1 MEQYVIYSIED
12 NKGGSDGH
20 IIIVKANPVKES
32 PGMEHL
38 TKLFGKK
45 YYNYTLNETNETE
58 LFVFPFTEERMQEL
72 IDSAKDAEKNHNF
85 WRPDFSDFYDAKMI
99 WDSKETKLIHK
110 HISFRKD
117 DSEGSSSIQEI
128 VHGFEF
134 SNSLLGLYKDG
145 AEKLSD
151 VKNVSMK
158 EGSVYT
164 GKALL
169 VGNFCMPN
177 GYGYKVYKS
186 EGNKHVTSFFRGGG
200 TGKIAR
206 IMYPKKYMYI
216 GGNFDGVPNGWGFKL
231 AKGQFTFGY
240 FKNGK
245 LYKDLSPLATDI
257 FRSIQGK
264 GIDMGP
270 VEDEICRLAFGLLPN
285 DNRPFEGFQFLEDGT
300 VYIGWGSNNNEY
312 NLTGRYLRLEIDGK
326 ATFGQFVNGE
336 VVNPMTQDEYFNK
349 YTPNGICSKK
359 VDLTSNYLA
368 KPDSG
373 LYMIVSLQ
381 TTYDLDMGSIMF
393 IYAIPFESLKHN
405 NENINF
411 NTDQLEYFCFWRDD
425 DVIQTIKESAEE
437 QRLWKVNLND
447 FNNHFGPVPDMHSD
461 EPIERNFHIHNQLIG
476 LEYSSFTEFD
486 NVNVSIRIDEKE
498 FYGRVNFDVADNDD
512 DDFELPF

>member
-1 MEQYVIYSIED
+1 
-12 NKGGSDGH
+12 
-20 IIIVKANPVKES
+20 
-32 PGMEHL
+32 
-38 TKLFGKK
+38 
-45 YYNYTLNETNETE
+45 
-58 LFVFPFTEERMQEL
+58 
-72 IDSAKDAEKNHNF
+72 
-85 WRPDFSDFYDAKMI
+85 
-99 WDSKETKLIHK
+99 
-110 HISFRKD
+110 
-117 DSEGSSSIQEI
+117 
-128 VHGFEF
+128 
-134 SNSLLGLYKDG
+134 
-145 AEKLSD
+145 
-151 VKNVSMK
+151 
-158 EGSVYT
+158 
-164 GKALL
+164 
-169 VGNFCMPN
+169 
-177 GYGYKVYKS
+177 
-186 EGNKHVTSFFRGGG
+186 
-200 TGKIAR
+200 
-206 IMYPKKYMYI
+206 MYPKKYMYI

-240 FKNGK
+240 FKDGK

-336 VVNPMTQDEYFNK
+336 VVNLMTQDEYFNK
-349 YTPNGICSKK
+349 YAPNGICSKK

-393 IYAIPFESLKHN
+393 IYAIPFESLEHH

-486 NVNVSIRIDEKE
+486 TVNVSIRIDEKE

>member
-32 PGMEHL
+32 PGFEHL

-45 YYNYTLNETNETE
+45 YYSYTSNETNETE

-85 WRPDFSDFYDAKMI
+85 WRPDLSDFYDAKMI
-99 WDSKETKLIHK
+99 WDSNETKLIHK
-110 HISFRKD
+110 HMSFKKN
-117 DSEGSSSIQEI
+117 DSEGSSGIQEI

-134 SNSLLGLYKDG
+134 SSSLLGVYKEG

-151 VKNVSMK
+151 VKNVSMN

-169 VGNFCMPN
+169 VGNFCVPN

-186 EGNKHVTSFFRGGG
+186 EGNKHVTSFFRGSI
-200 TGKIAR
+200 GKIAR

-216 GGNFDGVPNGWGFKL
+216 GGNFDEVPNGWGLKL

-240 FKNGK
+240 FKDGK
-245 LYKDLSPLATDI
+245 LYKDLSPLVTDI
-257 FRSIQGK
+257 YLSIQEK

-285 DNRPFEGFQFLEDGT
+285 ESRPFKGFQFLEDGT

-312 NLTGRYLRLEIDGK
+312 NLTGTYLRLDIDGK

-336 VVNPMTQDEYFNK
+336 VVNQMTQDEYFKK

-381 TTYDLDMGSIMF
+381 TTYDFDMGSIMF
-393 IYAIPFESLKHN
+393 INAVPFESLENHN
-405 NENINF
+405 GNINF
-411 NTDQLEYFCFWRDD
+411 NTDQIEYFCFWNDD
-425 DVIQTIKESAEE
+425 NVFQAIKESAET

-447 FNNHFGPVPDMHSD
+447 FNNHFGPVPEMHSD
-461 EPIERNFHIHNQLIG
+461 ESIERNFHIHNELIG
-476 LEYSSFTEFD
+476 LEYSSFTVFD
-486 NVNVSIRIDEKE
+486 TVDVFTRLDEKE
-498 FYGRVNFDVADNDD
+498 FGGKNNFEVINDED
-512 DDFELPF
+512 DGFELPF